1 MCISKLIGITCIC
14 IRPLQSRAGCS
25 LISKGITEAVMTVV
39 RKLPLKTGHEGSLI
53 SDCVRVSE
61 TDVQSQEELIPALL
75 GAVTG
80 SVAN

>member
-1 MCISKLIGITCIC
+1 
-14 IRPLQSRAGCS
+14 
-25 LISKGITEAVMTVV
+25 MTVV
-39 RKLPLKTGHEGSLI
+39 RELALKTGHEGSLI